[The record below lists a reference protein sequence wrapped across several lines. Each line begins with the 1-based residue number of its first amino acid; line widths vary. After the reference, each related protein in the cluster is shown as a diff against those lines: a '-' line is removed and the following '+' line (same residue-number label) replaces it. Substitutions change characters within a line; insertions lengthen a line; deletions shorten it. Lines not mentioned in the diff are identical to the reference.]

1 LLAAAI
7 IYNVKNTI
15 VYVAD
20 KPPTKKM
27 NYFATRFGQKIVYI
41 PISILNQ
48 KKLARIRRFHVLDG
62 HNRREDA
69 DKYIW

>member
-1 LLAAAI
+1 
-7 IYNVKNTI
+7 
-15 VYVAD
+15 
-20 KPPTKKM
+20 
-27 NYFATRFGQKIVYI
+27 
-41 PISILNQ
+41 LNQ